1 MRARGLG
8 GTEIPVHVE
17 DDDITNE
24 RRRSGRDIAH
34 LKLIETER
42 PWFDTAHFSHLS
54 PFLVSPRQE
63 RFTWL
68 HARWSP
74 LEPSARAPGTSGT
87 LVIPDSVV
95 PSRLLMLRLQAGPS
109 SRHASAVFNTS
120 IACRTAA
127 RVAGVPASGFSITK
141 SWIVSL

>member
-1 MRARGLG
+1 MRAGGLG

-24 RRRSGRDIAH
+24 RRRSGRGIAH
-34 LKLIETER
+34 LKLFETER

-68 HARWSP
+68 HARRSP

-87 LVIPDSVV
+87 LVIPRLRCSVAPV
-95 PSRLLMLRLQAGPS
+95 DVAAPSR
-109 SRHASAVFNTS
+109 AV
-120 IACRTAA
+120 I
-127 RVAGVPASGFSITK
+127 ASGERG
-141 SWIVSL
+141 L